1 MPKSTNVMQQQ
12 NILKDIAWTLN
23 NTFNTK
29 DEFNTAITEYQ
40 IAVKGTSTNW
50 TPHEIVTPL
59 SHMSII
65 LDRDWIEEEEEQLIT
80 LEVSNADGSPLTC
93 LDVMYQLNNSLADYD
108 LGGLQFFEGLEFLPD
123 QNTYLLNLGS

>member
-1 MPKSTNVMQQQ
+1 MPKNTNVIQPQ
-12 NILKDIAWTLN
+12 IVLKDISWTFN

-29 DEFNTAITEYQ
+29 DEFNTAITQYQ
-40 IAVKGTSTNW
+40 IVIKGTSIKW

-80 LEVSNADGSPLTC
+80 LEVSNADGSPLTS
-93 LDVMYQLNNSLADYD
+93 LDVLYQLNNSLADYD
-108 LGGLQFFEGLEFLPD
+108 LGDLQFFEGLEFLPD
-123 QNTYLLNLGS
+123 QNAYLLKLGS